1 MPEGA
6 IYVGRPS
13 LWGNPWTLPDV
24 GETYDLPPSER
35 AAAAVR
41 LYRKELEH
49 FGLMS
54 DYAYQAPGKT
64 IEAADRRWE
73 AVNAAIVASGATNM
87 AEYASVA
94 LRGHDLVC
102 WCPLVDEHGTIV
114 PCHADVLLEL
124 ANRDE
129 GDRLLTPDREDV

>member
-1 MPEGA
+1 M
-6 IYVGRPS
+6 
-13 LWGNPWTLPDV
+13 
-24 GETYDLPPSER
+24 GETWGLPPAER

-54 DYAYQAPGKT
+54 DYAYQVPGKT

-73 AVNAAIVASGATNM
+73 TVNAAIEASGVKNM
-87 AEYASVA
+87 AEYAAVA
-94 LRGHDLVC
+94 LRGHDLAC
-102 WCPLVDEHGTIV
+102 WCPLVDQNGNPV

-124 ANRDE
+124 ANQ
-129 GDRLLTPDREDV
+129 